1 MGYGLFPTL
10 FVMNFSWDKIMPN
23 EHENAGES
31 QNLEH
36 ILEIKIQRVFLWFLV
51 LASLFIL
58 LCGVDTII

>member
-1 MGYGLFPTL
+1 
-10 FVMNFSWDKIMPN
+10 MPS

-36 ILEIKIQRVFLWFLV
+36 VLESKIKKCFSWFLI